1 MFGQPYSVSLTSL
14 PPDVDNSP
22 GVREPGAV
30 LWEAIACLFTPKSAR
45 NQMHR
50 MKIGLIAAVALAGLT
65 AIFHVSITATLK
77 DSIRQNVESRVA
89 RAQRIYRDIS
99 QLSGLKLA
107 NLASERAR
115 SPGVLAVFDKA
126 DPAARQSAAYEVC
139 EKLNQQ
145 LKQDGR
151 KADIVAILDANGKIV
166 GRDLNPNADVGLDL
180 RAKYPAVARALQGV
194 AVKDV
199 WTWQDRVHEIA
210 VAPVVKAD
218 NTVVGAAL
226 FAWVVSAVTA
236 QANRDLLDTDIGF
249 FHAGKVYASSF
260 VSSVDASKED
270 VAKSQTLSNL
280 LFAGGKPAEIALQK
294 ATPTPVMSWEIEGHE
309 FAAVAAPIPGNFAD
323 KTSGFVVLA
332 SLSEGMAD
340 VHAAGMKIVWL
351 GLLAIIVAIV
361 TATLTARRFVAPLD
375 KIELGVAEVING
387 NIDYTFKPVGQDF
400 EGLSNS
406 LNVMLAR
413 LLGREEPNEEAV
425 EEDEDGGKQKWRADA
440 MVIAETD
447 GSAPA
452 ATVAALAEESEA
464 AYYPR
469 LFGEYLST
477 LQKLGQPSEGM
488 SVLSFMAKLSLTE
501 AGLREKWECKVVRFL
516 LTAQG
521 NQISFRPV
529 KIS

>member
-1 MFGQPYSVSLTSL
+1 
-14 PPDVDNSP
+14 
-22 GVREPGAV
+22 
-30 LWEAIACLFTPKSAR
+30 
-45 NQMHR
+45 

-65 AIFHVSITATLK
+65 AIFHVSITAKLK

-115 SPGVLAVFDKA
+115 SPDVLAVFDKP
-126 DPAARQSAAYEVC
+126 DAASRQSAAYEVC

-151 KADIVAILDANGKIV
+151 KADIVAILDTSGKIV

-180 RAKYPAVARALQGV
+180 LSRYPAVGYALKGT

-218 NTVVGAAL
+218 HTVVGAAL

-236 QANRDLLDTDIGF
+236 QANRDLLDTEIGF

-260 VSSVDASKED
+260 VSSADKSKEE
-270 VAKSQTLSNL
+270 VGKSQALSNL
-280 LFAGGKPAEIALQK
+280 LFSSAKVAEGALQK
-294 ATPTPVMSWEIEGHE
+294 GTPTPVMTWEIEGRE
-309 FAAVAAPIPGNFAD
+309 FAVVAAPMPGNFAD

-351 GLLAIIVAIV
+351 GLLAILVAV
-361 TATLTARRFVAPLD
+361 LAATLTARRFVAPLD
-375 KIELGVAEVING
+375 QIELGVAEVING
-387 NIDYTFKPVGQDF
+387 NIDYTFKPVGEDF

-425 EEDEDGGKQKWRADA
+425 EEEDEGGVQKWKAEA
-440 MVIAETD
+440 MVIEETD

-452 ATVAALAEESEA
+452 ATVAALAEEGEA
-464 AYYPR
+464 AYFPR
-469 LFGEYLST
+469 LFGEYLAT
-477 LQKLGQPSEGM
+477 LHKLAQPSEGM

-516 LTAQG
+516 LAVQG
-521 NQISFRPV
+521 DQITFRPV